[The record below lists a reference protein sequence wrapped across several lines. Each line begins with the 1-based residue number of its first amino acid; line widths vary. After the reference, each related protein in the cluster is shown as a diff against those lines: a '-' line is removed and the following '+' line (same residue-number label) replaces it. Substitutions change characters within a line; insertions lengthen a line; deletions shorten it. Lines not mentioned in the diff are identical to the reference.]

1 MNKHILKAIFCAAMA
16 LPVFTSCELDQ
27 FPTDSLTEKESW
39 KSYSDAVNQ
48 YNGLLA
54 MLRADIG
61 GANAYVGDV
70 QTDLFNQ
77 RLTSSSLSKINNWT
91 FTGSQFDGDV
101 VWANNYSVIL
111 QANFILQNIGKFEA
125 DESLNAKQQANIANI
140 KATAYFARA
149 YAYASMLPY
158 YCKDYEPATATQE
171 MGLPIVEEVSSEAR
185 PARATLKE
193 TCDTI
198 INYMNSADQEF
209 AKVEAYNKT
218 VKTTDKIVNGTSVP
232 SADAVTALR
241 ARHYLYMHKYDEAI
255 TEAEKIKEVYN
266 LSRGLDNMMGLWF
279 LDQGSEIIYQPTQ
292 TEDEIANT
300 YGIYLSF
307 NITMENLETVLN
319 GMNPDY
325 IPTKN
330 LIDLYSNNDIRRT
343 LYFSHKVD
351 GVNSMILFMN
361 DTNGGYGYMETG
373 PEGLPVDITS
383 TNGQAVDGVIFTKFA
398 GNPTLRKQGLWY
410 SEIYN
415 MSKAFRSAEAY
426 LIIAEASLRLG
437 DEDRARDELN
447 ELRDARFDNYTNDE
461 TNTDFI
467 REDVTGEA
475 LEKVME
481 DEWTR
486 EFVGE
491 GYRFAC
497 LKRWHKGFKR
507 TPQPFDAPVLV
518 ATGGVQTLQVDANNV
533 RFTWPIP
540 QQDMQ
545 ANKNLEQNEGY

>member
-77 RLTSSSLSKINNWT
+77 RLTSSNLSKINNWT

-101 VWANNYSVIL
+101 VWTNNYSVIL
-111 QANFILQNIGKFEA
+111 QANFILQNIGKFES

-158 YCKDYEPATATQE
+158 YCKDYEPATAGQE

-218 VKTTDKIVNGTSVP
+218 AKTTDKIVNGTSVP

-266 LSRGLDNMMGLWF
+266 LSSGLKNMMGLWF
-279 LDQGSEIIYQPTQ
+279 LDQGSEIIYQPAQ
-292 TEDEIANT
+292 TEDEVTNT

-307 NITMENLETVLN
+307 NLTMENLETVLN
-319 GMNPDY
+319 GVNPDY

-351 GVNSMILFMN
+351 GVNSMLLFLG
-361 DTNGGYGYMETG
+361 TASGYEYTEIGS
-373 PEGLPVDITS
+373 EGLPVDITS

-398 GNPTLRKQGLWY
+398 GNPTLRKKGYWD

-415 MSKAFRSAEAY
+415 MSKAFRSSEAY

-437 DEDRARDELN
+437 DEDRAREELN
-447 ELRDARFDNYTNDE
+447 ELREARFDNYTDDE
-461 TNTDFI
+461 ANTDFI

>member
-54 MLRADIG
+54 ALRADIG

-77 RLTSSSLSKINNWT
+77 RLTSSQLSDINDWS
-91 FTGSQFDGDV
+91 FTGSQFSGDV
-101 VWANNYSVIL
+101 VWANNYAVIL
-111 QANFILQNIGKFEA
+111 QANFILQNIGKFDN
-125 DESLNAKQQANIANI
+125 DESLTARQRANIANI
-140 KATAYFARA
+140 KATSYFARA
-149 YAYASMLPY
+149 YAYSSMLPY
-158 YCKDYEPATATQE
+158 YCKDYEPETAKQE
-171 MGLPIVEEVSSEAR
+171 LGLPIVEEVSSEAR
-185 PARATLKE
+185 PSRATLQE

-198 INYMNSADQEF
+198 IHYMDCAKQEF
-209 AKVEAYNKT
+209 DKVGEYNKT
-218 VKTTDKIVNGTSVP
+218 ATSSNKITATTAVP
-232 SADAVTALR
+232 DSDAVTALR
-241 ARHYLYMHKYDEAI
+241 ARHYLYMHKYAEAI
-255 TEAEKIKEVYN
+255 KEAEKIQESYPLVQGNDN
-266 LSRGLDNMMGLWF
+266 LLELWLF
-279 LDQGSEIIYQPTQ
+279 DSGNEIVYQPVQ
-292 TEDEIANT
+292 TPDEVTNT

-307 NITMENLETVLN
+307 NIVMENLTQDLK

-325 IPTKN
+325 IPTQN
-330 LIDLYSNNDIRRT
+330 LLDLYSNNDYRRSI
-343 LYFSHKVD
+343 YFSHKTN
-351 GVNSMILFMN
+351 GENSMYIAPG
-361 DTNGGYGYMETG
+361 TPSGYGLNDLYGDAGYTT
-373 PEGLPVDITS
+373 DIISTS
-383 TNGQAVDGVIFTKFA
+383 GQTVDGVIFTKFA
-398 GNPTLRKQGLWY
+398 GNPLLRKQGYWF

-426 LIIAEASLRLG
+426 LIIAEASIRLG
-437 DEDRARDELN
+437 DEEKAREELN
-447 ELRDARFDNYTNDE
+447 LLRESRFDHYSDSE
-461 TNTDFI
+461 DNTDFI

-497 LKRWHKGFKR
+497 LKRWHKGFQR
-507 TPQPFDAPVLV
+507 TPQHFDAPVLV
-518 ATGGVQTLQVDANNV
+518 ATGGVQTLKVNANNI

-545 ANKNLEQNEGY
+545 SNKNLKQNEGY

>member
-111 QANFILQNIGKFEA
+111 QANFILQNIGKFES

-158 YCKDYEPATATQE
+158 YCKDYEPTTAGQE

-198 INYMNSADQEF
+198 INYMNCADQEF

-241 ARHYLYMHKYDEAI
+241 ARHYLYMHKYEEAI

-266 LSRGLDNMMGLWF
+266 LSSGLNNMMGLWF
-279 LDQGSEIIYQPTQ
+279 LDQGSEIIYQPAQ
-292 TEDEIANT
+292 TEDEVTNT

-307 NITMENLETVLN
+307 NLTMENLETVLN
-319 GMNPDY
+319 GVNPDY

-351 GVNSMILFMN
+351 GVNSMLLFLG
-361 DTNGGYGYMETG
+361 TASGYGYTEIG
-373 PEGLPVDITS
+373 SEGLPVDITS

-398 GNPTLRKQGLWY
+398 GNPTLRKQGYWY

-415 MSKAFRSAEAY
+415 MSKAFRSSEAY

-437 DEDRARDELN
+437 DEDRAREEIN
-447 ELRDARFDNYTNDE
+447 ELREARFDNYTDDE
-461 TNTDFI
+461 ANTDFI

-545 ANKNLEQNEGY
+545 ANNNLEQNEGY